1 MRTVVLSDHP
11 SEELRKLQAPRVAE
25 LARVQDEYLA
35 ALATHEQRL
44 GELRDQCDRAR
55 AEHRWWRWLR
65 YKSRLRRAQGERPLP
80 PEPPRYQPTARE
92 EQLKAGIEG
101 EQIVVDRFAAMLG
114 DEWVLF
120 RGYKN
125 GAGEIDHLL
134 LGPQAVIAME
144 GKHHNGRFSCRGD
157 EWWFQK
163 LDSRGRG
170 IEDNWGRVPGGNGR
184 GPSRQLNDAVKQLAR
199 FLESRRQGVGI
210 HTAILFTH
218 PRTKW
223 GLLQEQTVNLVG
235 TGADHVLKGFV
246 TGHPAQY
253 EAFQLRELER
263 LIERDHRHHEQRR
276 ARTRKASA

>member
-1 MRTVVLSDHP
+1 MRIVVLSNHP
-11 SEELRKLQAPRVAE
+11 VEELRKLQAPRVAE
-25 LARVQDEYLA
+25 FARLQDEYHA
-35 ALATHEQRL
+35 ELATHEL
-44 GELRDQCDRAR
+44 GVAELCAQRDQAR
-55 AEHRWWRWLR
+55 AEHHWWRWLR
-65 YKSRLRRAQGERPLP
+65 YKSRLRRAQGDRPSP

-101 EQIVVDRFAAMLG
+101 EQSVVDRFAAMLG

-125 GAGEIDHLL
+125 GGGEIDHLL
-134 LGPQAVIAME
+134 LGPQAFIAME
-144 GKHHNGRFSCRGD
+144 GKHQNGRFSCRGD

-170 IEDNWGRVPGGNGR
+170 IEGKWGHVPGGNGR

-210 HTAILFTH
+210 RTAILFTH
-218 PRTKW
+218 PRTQW
-223 GLLQEQTVNLVG
+223 GVFQHQTVELVG

-246 TGHPAQY
+246 TSRPAQY
-253 EAFQLRELER
+253 DAVQLRELER
-263 LIERDHRHHEQRR
+263 LIERDHRHHESRRQRR
-276 ARTRKASA
+276 SR